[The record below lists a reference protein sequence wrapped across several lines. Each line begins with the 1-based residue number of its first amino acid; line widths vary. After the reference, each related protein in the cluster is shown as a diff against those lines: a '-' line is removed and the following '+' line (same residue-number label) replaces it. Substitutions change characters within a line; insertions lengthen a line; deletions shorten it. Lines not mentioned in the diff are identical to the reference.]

1 VDISPSYSKR
11 DVSRAGAHLAQ
22 RLVDVRRGKRVGL
35 VEESDPA
42 DVRARDVVEWWSSEH
57 VEPMLRVYETVESLA
72 PPLALGGMSLTAVS
86 FRPKRF
92 ESTIDKLTREPGKLA
107 DMADIGGV
115 RAVVDT
121 QADVDELHQQLEAIL
136 EVIRV
141 RDWARAPRSTGYRA
155 LHLHVRS
162 ETRTIEVQLRTFG
175 QDTWANV
182 VEEESRLSGVNYKA
196 GVGSDAVLEFF
207 RCVADF
213 FGTLELGESHPDLA
227 PRLYEAYRQAQS
239 ELVTPALLDLDL

>member
-1 VDISPSYSKR
+1 MEVGGRFSKR
-11 DVSRAGAHLAQ
+11 EVSRAGEHLAD
-22 RLVDVRRGKRVGL
+22 RLSKVRGGERPVLVD
-35 VEESDPA
+35 ESDVA
-42 DVRARDVVEWWSSEH
+42 DVRARDVVEWWSAEH
-57 VEPMLRVYETVESLA
+57 VEPMLNVFETVERLA
-72 PPLALGGMSLTAVS
+72 PPLDLGDTEITAVS

-92 ESTIDKLTREPGKLA
+92 ESTVDKLTREPGKLA

-121 QADVDELHQQLEAIL
+121 QIDADQLHGQLADIL

-162 ETRTIEVQLRTFG
+162 QNRTIELQLRTFG
-175 QDTWANV
+175 QDGWANV

-196 GVGSDAVLEFF
+196 GAGSRAVLEFF
-207 RCVADF
+207 RCLADL
-213 FGTLELGESHPDLA
+213 FGAMELDESHPDLG
-227 PRLYEAYRQAQS
+227 PRLYEAYRVARP
-239 ELVTPALLDLDL
+239 ELVTPALIDLST